1 MRNPEVLSSKLS
13 EGTFGPALVAFCDP
27 HHVWKENL
35 SSLSD
40 KPDLSGLCPACFG
53 SITVL
58 VRVSTSRIDGRLA
71 LAQLDIL

>member
-1 MRNPEVLSSKLS
+1 
-13 EGTFGPALVAFCDP
+13 
-27 HHVWKENL
+27 VWKENL